1 MANKIQN
8 IPAKAKELLE
18 VVTEEFGME
27 VIEKYIKLY
36 KKRQR
41 KTMKHHNT
49 KEGVAYDVY
58 KLMFEEKYDRTKAI
72 NEISIKR
79 NITISTIN
87 NHLNSFNQEAKKKNF
102 YTLGWIVDKI
112 YDTYN
117 NNQYINDNSDFDINL
132 LATENNSEKEI
143 LETYYYKYKTLI
155 KREKDK
161 FEIDIKSIK
170 IPDAIKNIFPEYFS
184 KNEDTSNTTTDL
196 YSDEDDIPF

>member
-1 MANKIQN
+1 MNNKTT
-8 IPAKAKELLE
+8 IPIKAREQLE
-18 VVTEEFGME
+18 AITEKFGIE

-36 KKRQR
+36 KKKQR
-41 KTMKHHNT
+41 NLMKHHNT
-49 KEGVAYDVY
+49 KEDVAYDVY

-132 LATENNSEKEI
+132 LATENNLEKEI